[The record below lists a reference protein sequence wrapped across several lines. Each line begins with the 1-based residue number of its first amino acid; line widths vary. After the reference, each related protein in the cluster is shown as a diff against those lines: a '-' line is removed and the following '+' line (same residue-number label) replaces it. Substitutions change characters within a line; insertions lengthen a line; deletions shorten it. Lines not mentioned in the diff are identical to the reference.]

1 MITLFHPLYIRPDL
15 FDGDVKGLTRCTD
28 VTPDFTSK
36 SNKLGKL
43 IFRVHESWQT
53 LDHFTD
59 NIEPF
64 TVAETE

>member
-36 SNKLGKL
+36 SNKLRRIGENK
-43 IFRVHESWQT
+43 
-53 LDHFTD
+53 
-59 NIEPF
+59 
-64 TVAETE
+64 TEKNV